1 MASSGIRRKVD
12 DLGRVVIPAGIR
24 RSLGIREGD
33 PVEVSV
39 EGERVVLAKPRDACV
54 FCGREEDDLTG
65 FRGRLVC
72 RDCLASLGGVEERL
86 RATTQAQAAGGRGP
100 RGPADLPDWDAPTSP
115 RPAAR
120 TTEGTPAAARPA
132 PGPRVPARPSPPPPP
147 RGHDEPPHRPE
158 PARAPAVEPITGPR
172 EPEAAPHVPE
182 APSPEATPREP
193 QERPMAGPRTG
204 PEGEDE
210 EGGATRGRRRPPYD
224 PASTTAW

>member
-54 FCGREEDDLTG
+54 FCGREEEELTG

-86 RATTQAQAAGGRGP
+86 RATSQAHAAGGRTP
-100 RGPADLPDWDAPTSP
+100 RGPADLPDWDAPTAP
-115 RPAAR
+115 RPP
-120 TTEGTPAAARPA
+120 TGGPAEETATVPRPA
-132 PGPRVPARPSPPPPP
+132 PGPRVSARPAPPHAPA
-147 RGHDEPPHRPE
+147 GHDEPPHRPE
-158 PARAPAVEPITGPR
+158 AARAPAVGPIPEPR
-172 EPEAAPHVPE
+172 DPEATPHIPE
-182 APSPEATPREP
+182 APSSEPSPRERPPVESRADAARDEATEDGTPRP
-193 QERPMAGPRTG
+193 
-204 PEGEDE
+204 
-210 EGGATRGRRRPPYD
+210 RRRPPYD

>member
-54 FCGREEDDLTG
+54 FCGREEERLTP

-72 RDCLASLGGVEERL
+72 RDCLGSLGAVDGRL
-86 RATTQAQAAGGRGP
+86 RETSDAEAAGGPTEP
-100 RGPADLPDWDAPTSP
+100 RGPADLPDWEAPSRRAAPTVGARP
-115 RPAAR
+115 GGRPA
-120 TTEGTPAAARPA
+120 PRPA
-132 PGPRVPARPSPPPPP
+132 PGPRPAPTASSTPGEPHDATPHRPAPASTPAVEPVEDAPAT
-147 RGHDEPPHRPE
+147 EPPHVPQ
-158 PARAPAVEPITGPR
+158 APAVETSDAEHSEDPDDART
-172 EPEAAPHVPE
+172 EP
-182 APSPEATPREP
+182 
-193 QERPMAGPRTG
+193 
-204 PEGEDE
+204 
-210 EGGATRGRRRPPYD
+210 GRRRPPYD